1 MQANHPNLQNHPQA
15 APKIGDSRCGILD
28 RRRTSITKTQH
39 DPLADFTPIE
49 EFSLKQDGKLKP
61 SQIRWMSRFRHTNGL
76 SACGAIVIVSRK
88 MYIHEGKFSE
98 WFAQQTG

>member
-1 MQANHPNLQNHPQA
+1 MQATHPNLQNQPLA
-15 APKIGDSRCGILD
+15 AHKLGESRRNILD
-28 RRRTSITKTQH
+28 RRRTSTNQTSH
-39 DPLADFTPIE
+39 DPLADFTPLE
-49 EFSLKQDGKLKP
+49 EFSKKQGGKLKP

-98 WFAQQTG
+98 WFAKQTG